1 MRTTN
6 FLLLSIL
13 IIVFSS
19 CTKEEVP
26 VPSALVKEW
35 KFAISAKNE
44 NPAPASRNETGNAT
58 LQLYADKT
66 LKFTISVTGLAT
78 TDALVAAHLHVGD
91 VISNGGVVLD
101 FKPTFVSGV
110 ATGTLT
116 NVRVS
121 LIDSLK
127 SDVNEIYLNVHST
140 QVGSGLLRGQL
151 NTKLEMVS
159 DVALSGANEV
169 PAVVTSAVGTALL
182 RLTSNKKL
190 YYKVTVT
197 GLESSDALTASHI
210 HKAATGVNGSVY
222 LGLYTSLAD
231 FGTVKIITVDDAQI
245 ASLKVDAFYVNV
257 HSVSKPAG
265 VVRGQIR

>member
-1 MRTTN
+1 MKTSN
-6 FLLLSIL
+6 FLLSSI
-13 IIVFSS
+13 IIIILSS
-19 CTKEEVP
+19 CTKEEIIAP
-26 VPSALVKEW
+26 PELVKDW
-35 KFAISAKNE
+35 SIAISAKNE

-58 LQLYADKT
+58 LQLYADNT
-66 LKFTISVTGLAT
+66 LKFTINVTGLAA

-101 FKPTFVSGV
+101 LKPTFVSGV

-116 NVRVS
+116 NVRLS

-127 SDVNEIYLNVHST
+127 SDANELYLNVHST

-151 NTKLEMVS
+151 NTKLEMAA
-159 DVALSGANEV
+159 DIALSGANEV
-169 PAVVTSAVGTALL
+169 PAVVTSAAGTGLL

-190 YYKVTVT
+190 YYRVTVT

-210 HKAATGVNGSVY
+210 HKAATGVNGPIFI
-222 LGLYTSLAD
+222 GLYTSLAE

-245 ASLKVDAFYVNV
+245 TSLKSDALYINV
-257 HSVSKPAG
+257 HSVGKPAG